1 MPFCLKE
8 NVVPQYRLYYSPG
21 ACSLA
26 AHIAF
31 EELGVACEP
40 IRVVIA
46 EGQNQTAEYLAIN
59 PRGRVPA
66 LVIREGGR
74 EQVLTELSAIL
85 IYLAQTYPAAGLL
98 PLDDTLPFVRMV
110 EWMSWLGSSM
120 HAGGVRTVL
129 RPDRFISDP
138 AAAEAVKTRGTEN
151 VRIGFADIE
160 SRLHGRTWALGEH
173 YSMVDA
179 YLLVFFRWGNRI
191 GLPMRT
197 DYPHYTRIM
206 DAVRARPAVQRAI
219 AHEGIQIE

>member
-1 MPFCLKE
+1 MSP
-8 NVVPQYRLYYSPG
+8 YRLYHSPG

-31 EELGVACEP
+31 EELGAAGVAYEP
-40 IRVVIA
+40 VRVVIA
-46 EGQNQTAEYLAIN
+46 EGQNQTPEYLAIN

-66 LVIREGGR
+66 LVIREGDTDL
-74 EQVLTELSAIL
+74 VLTELSAIL
-85 IYLAQTYPAAGLL
+85 IYLARTYPTASLL
-98 PLDDTLPFVRMV
+98 PLDDILSFARAV
-110 EWMSWLGSSM
+110 EWMSWLGATM
-120 HAGGVRTVL
+120 HASGVRTVL

-138 AAAEAVKTRGTEN
+138 ATAESVKSRGTEN
-151 VRIGFADIE
+151 VKIGFADIE

>member
-1 MPFCLKE
+1 M
-8 NVVPQYRLYYSPG
+8 PQYRLYHSPG

-31 EELGVACEP
+31 EELGVAYAP

-46 EGQNQTAEYLAIN
+46 EGQNQTTEYLAIN

-66 LVIREGGR
+66 LAIYEGNT

-85 IYLAQTYPAAGLL
+85 IYLAQTYPSASLL
-98 PLDDTLPFVRMV
+98 PLDTLSFVRAV
-110 EWMSWLGSSM
+110 EWMSWLGSTM

-129 RPDRFISDP
+129 RPDRFISDSS
-138 AAAEAVKTRGTEN
+138 AAEAVKTRGTEN

-160 SRLHGRTWALGEH
+160 SRLHGHTWALDDC
-173 YSMVDA
+173 YSIIDA

>member
-1 MPFCLKE
+1 M
-8 NVVPQYRLYYSPG
+8 PQYRLYHSPG

-31 EELGVACEP
+31 EELGVAYEP
-40 IRVVIA
+40 VRVVIA

-66 LVIREGGR
+66 LIIGEGES
-74 EQVLTELSAIL
+74 EQVLTELAAIL
-85 IYLAQTYPAAGLL
+85 IYLAQTYPAVGLL
-98 PLDDTLPFVRMV
+98 PLDTPTFVRAV
-110 EWMSWLGSSM
+110 EWMSWLGATM

-160 SRLHGRTWALGEH
+160 SRLHGRPWALGEC
-173 YSMVDA
+173 YSMIDA

-206 DAVRARPAVQRAI
+206 DAVRTRPAVQRAI
-219 AHEGIQIE
+219 THEGIQIE

>member
-1 MPFCLKE
+1 
-8 NVVPQYRLYYSPG
+8 VQQYRLYHSPG

-31 EELGVACEP
+31 EELAVAGVTYEP
-40 IRVVIA
+40 VRVVIA

-66 LVIREGGR
+66 LVIREGET

-85 IYLAQTYPAAGLL
+85 IYLAKNYPTANLL
-98 PLDDTLPFVRMV
+98 PIDDTLTFVRAV
-110 EWMSWLGSSM
+110 EWMSWLGATM
-120 HAGGVRTVL
+120 HAAGVRTVL
-129 RPDRFISDP
+129 RPDRFVSDP
-138 AAAEAVKTRGTEN
+138 AAADAVKNRGTDN

-160 SRLHGRTWALGEH
+160 SRLQGRTWALGEC

-179 YLLVFFRWGNRI
+179 YLLVFFRWGSRI

-197 DYPHYTRIM
+197 HYPHYTRIM

>member
-1 MPFCLKE
+1 ML
-8 NVVPQYRLYYSPG
+8 QYRLYHSPG

-31 EELGVACEP
+31 EELAVAGVTYEP
-40 IRVVIA
+40 VRVVIA

-66 LVIREGGR
+66 LVIREGEI

-85 IYLAQTYPAAGLL
+85 IYLAQIYPAAGLL
-98 PLDDTLPFVRMV
+98 PLDTLTFVRAV
-110 EWMSWLGSSM
+110 EWMSWLGATM

-138 AAAEAVKTRGTEN
+138 AAAEAVKTRGTDN

-160 SRLHGRTWALGEH
+160 SRLHSRTWALGER

-219 AHEGIQIE
+219 THEDIQIE

>member
-1 MPFCLKE
+1 M
-8 NVVPQYRLYYSPG
+8 PQYRLYHSPG

-31 EELGVACEP
+31 EELGVAGVIYEP
-40 IRVVIA
+40 VRVVIA

-66 LVIREGGR
+66 LAIREEGR

-98 PLDDTLPFVRMV
+98 PLDDTLSFVRAV
-110 EWMSWLGSSM
+110 EWMSWLGATM

-138 AAAEAVKTRGTEN
+138 AAADAVKTRGTEN

-160 SRLHGRTWALGEH
+160 SRLQGRTWALGER
-173 YSMVDA
+173 YSMIDA

-197 DYPHYTRIM
+197 DYPRYTRIM

-219 AHEGIQIE
+219 THEGIQIE